1 MVLGIIY
8 KITCKDTNNVYYGST
23 TQRLCNRKSGHK
35 KSVKRYDEGNIKS
48 KCMSYDI
55 IKNNNYCFDTLEELV
70 CETKQELLYRE
81 RFYIENNE
89 CVNKKLPIW
98 SKEEEKESKR
108 LWTKE
113 YVKNEEVKERKK
125 KEWNKYYNNRSEE
138 QKEKKKERD
147 RIYREKNR
155 EKINQ
160 QKREAFATEEV
171 KEKARIYNEKNREK
185 INQKKREAYAKNKI
199 LTKK

>member
-1 MVLGIIY
+1 MGLGIIY

-23 TQRLCNRKSGHK
+23 TDKLCRRKSGHIQNV
-35 KSVKRYDEGNIKS
+35 KSYDEGKTTR
-48 KCMSYDI
+48 KCSSYQI
-55 IKNNNYCFDTLEELV
+55 LKNNNYSFEKVEELV

-89 CVNKKLPIW
+89 CVNKNLPIC
-98 SKEEEKESKR
+98 SKEEAKESKK
-108 LWTKE
+108 LWSKE

-125 KEWNKYYNNRSEE
+125 KEWNKYYNNRNEE

-160 QKREAFATEEV
+160 QKREAYATEEV

-185 INQKKREAYAKNKI
+185 INQKKREAYAES
-199 LTKK
+199 KKH